1 MKIKYNYRRWL
12 ENNISFEK
20 ITTVWQRK
28 DVGEER
34 KGLFDV
40 AIGVY
45 DSVGVYKLFGTF
57 LLGKKQ
63 WNLK

>member
-20 ITTVWQRK
+20 ITTVWQSK
-28 DVGEER
+28 DVEEER
-34 KGLFDV
+34 RGLFDV

-45 DSVGVYKLFGTF
+45 DGVGVCKLVGTS
-57 LLGKKQ
+57 LLRKNQ
-63 WNLK
+63 WNL